1 MTSGGSGAKLGGM
14 LELIRASALQGFPKL
29 VAELGGDPGELLRD
43 CGVAPEVVGNPDA
56 YITYRALAAVLE
68 HAASRLERPDFGLEL
83 SRNQGIEI
91 LGPIAL
97 FARHAATVGDAFDGV
112 ARYLHVYSPA
122 IRIGVEPVGRDGAR
136 FTFTVL
142 AGGIPARAQV
152 EELSLGVALFAVRLL
167 GGRGFRPRFVAVPH
181 APMSRP
187 ARYREFFDADVRFE
201 RGWCGF
207 EFDRAYLTR
216 HLAGDD
222 ALVRD
227 LATRYLAAASSPAGG
242 VTGTV
247 AALVDRTLATGHCSV
262 AGIAAELGVHPRT
275 LQRHL
280 SREGTS
286 FHEIVDAARRDRS
299 LHYLTATELPLGQVS
314 ALLGYSEQ
322 SAFSR
327 ACRGWCGEPPR
338 AVRRRARDPGGR

>member
-1 MTSGGSGAKLGGM
+1 M
-14 LELIRASALQGFPKL
+14 LEVIRASALQGFPKL
-29 VAELGGDPGELLRD
+29 VTELGGDADQLLSD
-43 CGVAPEVVGNPDA
+43 CGVAPEVVGDPDA

-68 HAASRLERPDFGLEL
+68 QAASRLDRPDFGLEL

-122 IRIGVEPVGRDGAR
+122 IRIGVEPVGHDGAR

-142 AGGIPARAQV
+142 ARGIPARAQV

-167 GGRGFRPRFVAVPH
+167 AGRGFRPRFVAVPH
-181 APMSRP
+181 APASPP
-187 ARYREFFDADVRFE
+187 ARYRTFFDADVRFE
-201 RGWCGF
+201 QDWCGF
-207 EFDRAYLTR
+207 EFDRAHLAR
-216 HLAGDD
+216 QLAGDD
-222 ALVRD
+222 ALARD
-227 LATRYLAAASSPAGG
+227 LATRYLATAASSPAGG
-242 VTGTV
+242 VTGAV
-247 AALVDRTLATGHCSV
+247 SALVERTLATGHCSV
-262 AGIAAELGVHPRT
+262 VGIAAELGVHPRT

-280 SREGTS
+280 AREGTS

-299 LHYLTATELPLGQVS
+299 LHYLTATDLPLGQVS

-327 ACRGWCGEPPR
+327 ACRGWCGESPR
-338 AVRRRARDPGGR
+338 AVRRRARDPGGT